1 MMTNPAATQPV
12 SFNPAPAGPPSPDDE
27 TKSAA
32 RDFEAVFLSQMM
44 SHMFE
49 GLETDTLFG
58 GGQGED
64 MFRSILVQEYGRQMS
79 RGAGI
84 GISDQLQKMMLRMQ
98 QQ

>member
-1 MMTNPAATQPV
+1 
-12 SFNPAPAGPPSPDDE
+12 
-27 TKSAA
+27 
-32 RDFEAVFLSQMM
+32 MM